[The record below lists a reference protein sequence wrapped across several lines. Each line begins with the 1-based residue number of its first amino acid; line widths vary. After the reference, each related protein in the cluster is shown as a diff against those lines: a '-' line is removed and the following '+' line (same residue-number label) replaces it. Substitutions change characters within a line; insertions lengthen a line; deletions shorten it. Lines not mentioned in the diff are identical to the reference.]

1 MGEPAT
7 LYCDNKT
14 VILIAANPIYQKLC
28 KHIKIDCYLVQ
39 EKIKMGLIETAYIS
53 TYEQLV
59 VIFNKSLGN
68 DQHSFFLTKL
78 GIRKFYQAWGVC
90 VGYS

>member
-68 DQHSFFLTKL
+68 NQHSFF
-78 GIRKFYQAWGVC
+78 FNQAWYSKILPSLRGVC
-90 VGYS
+90 WI